1 MPPDTDTFGIME
13 KRQINYQIKGWHYYL
28 LVFFLSI
35 IPLFYQL
42 GNPVLSIWDES
53 RRAVNAYEMYENGN
67 LLVTHF
73 NGEPEMWG
81 TKPPLLIW
89 MQTLSMHI
97 FGVNEFALRF
107 PSALAGLLLGFLII
121 WFTNYYTRS
130 YLWGLIAVLILYTSR
145 GYIALHSVRTADFD
159 SILILFTTAASFFL
173 FLGTEALEKKE
184 KNRFILLFFIMLAFA
199 ALTKGIAAFI
209 LGPAYLVFLI
219 YRKELKNWLTNKYL
233 YIGFAIMVAMAGGY
247 YFLREIFNPGYLKAM
262 MENEITG
269 RYFETLE
276 QNKQPF
282 SFYFK
287 MLYQHRFKDWYYLIP
302 IGIFLVYIGRDI
314 KLKRLV
320 TYLILLSL
328 TYLFVISIG
337 ETKLEW
343 YDLPV
348 FPFISLM
355 AALFLYFV
363 IKALSRYSLLKD
375 KMYSRY
381 ITIVILVFFFAAP
394 YYRVYES
401 ISTGEV
407 PKQEESTHW
416 ISHYLR
422 NMLKDETKIQKEF
435 TVLYEGEFQ
444 HFLFYIYKLRDQGHE
459 VYFKEPVE
467 LRTGTNYI
475 VYQEKVLKDLENK
488 YNVIIEDQTNG
499 IYRISV
505 N

>member
-1 MPPDTDTFGIME
+1 MKLISENFKFSPW
-13 KRQINYQIKGWHYYL
+13 QYYL
-28 LVFFLSI
+28 LVVLI
-35 IPLFYQL
+35 GILPLFYHL
-42 GNPVLSIWDES
+42 GQPVLSIWDES

-89 MQTLSMHI
+89 MQTLSMHV

-121 WFTNYYTRS
+121 WFSNYYTKS
-130 YLWGLIAVLILYTSR
+130 YLFGLIAVLILYTSR

-159 SILILFTTAASFFL
+159 SVLILFTTAASFFL
-173 FLGTEALEKKE
+173 FLGTEAMEKKD
-184 KNRFILLFFIMLAFA
+184 KNRFILLFFIMLALA

-209 LGPAYLVFLI
+209 LGPAYLVFLL
-219 YRKELKNWLTNKYL
+219 YRKDLKNWLTNKYL
-233 YIGFAIMVAMAGGY
+233 YIGFAILIAMVGGY
-247 YFLREIFNPGYLKAM
+247 YFLREIFNPGYLRAM

-276 QNKQPF
+276 QNKRPF

-302 IGIFLVYIGRDI
+302 TGIFLAYIGKDI
-314 KLKRLV
+314 KIKRLI
-320 TYLILLSL
+320 TYLILLTL
-328 TYLFVISIG
+328 TYIFVISIG

-355 AALFLYFV
+355 TALFFYFV

-375 KMYSRY
+375 KRYSKY
-381 ITIVILVFFFAAP
+381 ISIVILVFFFAAP
-394 YYRVYES
+394 YYRVYKS
-401 ISTGEV
+401 ISSGEV
-407 PKQEESTHW
+407 PKQEESTHR

-422 NMLKDETKIQKEF
+422 GILNSETEPPGGF

-444 HFLFYIYKLRDQGHE
+444 HFLLYIYKLRDQGHE

-467 LRTGTNYI
+467 LSPNEKYI
-475 VYQEKVLKDLENK
+475 VYQEDLLEKLENR
-488 YNVIIEDQTNG
+488 YNAEIVSEEDG
-499 IYRISV
+499 IYEV
-505 N
+505 FVE